1 MADGPLTAYDELTEH
16 PRLGELSS
24 IAHGVLRKM
33 AEEHRSLPAPE
44 ARAKADELGIK
55 ADETKTSFGDAILVL
70 ERGPEDAAERTLA
83 CALWAH
89 AIAENRPKE
98 AEDEDKLARDLLWL
112 ATFTP
117 FDATSLLD
125 RALGEAASEM
135 WVAIAGVVKK
145 IDAQQIATPKRAE
158 ALVGVAALALS
169 SSEDA
174 AKLLQSV
181 ARDANDPMLKKFAA
195 SNDTEPVARETRFTA
210 QIAAAPRSPVATT
223 ALAFSGILF
232 VMHAVGLI
240 ARYALA
246 LDRPAE
252 VTLRGNE
259 IQVDSKMIL
268 LGRTL
273 NEKKV
278 VIQKSQL
285 ARAGREVRYPR
296 VAFYAGLLS
305 LAVGSYFGISMLVD
319 GTRSASPSLL
329 LMGLVIVALGIA
341 VDFALRSLSPG
352 ARGKTRLL
360 FVPRRGPA
368 ICVLAGDTKTADNAL
383 AVLAAKS

>member
-1 MADGPLTAYDELTEH
+1 MAEGPLTAYDELTEH
-16 PRLGELSS
+16 PRLGELSQ
-24 IAHGVLRKM
+24 IAHDVLRKM

-44 ARAKADELGIK
+44 ARAKADALGIK
-55 ADETKTSFGDAILVL
+55 AEETKTSFGDAIAVL
-70 ERGPEDAAERTLA
+70 DRGPEDAAERTLA

-89 AIAENRPKE
+89 AIAEHRPKE

-117 FDATSLLD
+117 FDATPLLD

-145 IDAQQIATPKRAE
+145 IDAQQIPTAKRAE

-169 SSEDA
+169 SSEEA

-181 ARDANDPMLKKFAA
+181 TRDAIDPMLKKFAI
-195 SNDTEPVARETRFTA
+195 SEDTVPTKETRFTA
-210 QIAAAPRSPVATT
+210 QIAASPRGPVATT

-232 VMHAVGLI
+232 VMHAVGLV
-240 ARYALA
+240 ARVALA
-246 LDRPAE
+246 LDRPAI
-252 VTLRGNE
+252 VSLRANE
-259 IQVDSKMIL
+259 IQVESKMIL

-273 NEKKV
+273 SEKKV

-296 VAFYAGLLS
+296 AAFYAGLLS

-329 LMGLVIVALGIA
+329 LAGLVVVALGIA
-341 VDFALRSLSPG
+341 ADFALRSISPG
-352 ARGKTRLL
+352 VRGKVRLL
-360 FVPRRGPA
+360 FVPRRGAA
-368 ICVLAGDTKTADNAL
+368 ICLLASDTKTADSAL
-383 AVLAAKS
+383 AALAAK

>member
-16 PRLGELSS
+16 PRLGELSA

-55 ADETKTSFGDAILVL
+55 ADETKTSFGDAIAVL

-125 RALGEAASEM
+125 RALGEAADEM
-135 WVAIAGVVKK
+135 WIAIASVVKK
-145 IDAQQIATPKRAE
+145 IDANQIATAKRAE
-158 ALVGVAALALS
+158 ALVGIAALALS
-169 SSEDA
+169 SSEEA
-174 AKLLQSV
+174 AKLFQSV
-181 ARDANDPMLKKFAA
+181 AREATDPMLKRLAI
-195 SNDTEPVARETRFTA
+195 SDTVPVAKETHFSA
-210 QIAAAPRSPVATT
+210 QIAPAPRGPLATT

-232 VMHAVGLI
+232 VMHAAGFV

-259 IQVDSKMIL
+259 IQVESKMIL

-273 NEKKV
+273 NEKKI
-278 VIQKSQL
+278 VIKKSEL

-296 VAFYAGLLS
+296 AAFYAGLLS
-305 LAVGSYFGISMLVD
+305 LAIGSYFGISMLVD

-329 LMGLVIVALGIA
+329 LTGLIIVALGIA
-341 VDFALRSLSPG
+341 VDFALRSISPG
-352 ARGKTRLL
+352 MRGKCRLL

-368 ICVLAGDTKTADNAL
+368 ICVLAGDTKTADDAL
-383 AVLAAKS
+383 ALLAAK

>member
-33 AEEHRSLPAPE
+33 AEEHRALPASE

-55 ADETKTSFGDAILVL
+55 AEETKTSFGDAIAVL

-98 AEDEDKLARDLLWL
+98 AEEEDKLARDLLWL

-145 IDAQQIATPKRAE
+145 IDAQQIPTAKRAE

-181 ARDANDPMLKKFAA
+181 AREANDPMLKKFAT
-195 SNDTEPVARETRFTA
+195 SGDTVPTKETRFTA
-210 QIAAAPRSPVATT
+210 QITASPRSPVATT

-232 VMHAVGLI
+232 AMHAVGLV

-252 VTLRGNE
+252 VTLRGNQ

-273 NEKKV
+273 SEKKI

-296 VAFYAGLLS
+296 AAFYAGLLS

-329 LMGLVIVALGIA
+329 LTGLIVVALGIA
-341 VDFALRSLSPG
+341 VDFALRSLSPS

-360 FVPRRGPA
+360 FVPRRGPT
-368 ICVLAGDTKTADNAL
+368 ICVMASDTKTADDAL

>member
-1 MADGPLTAYDELTEH
+1 MADSALTAYDELTEH
-16 PRLGELSS
+16 PRLGELSA

-33 AEEHRSLPAPE
+33 AEEHRSLPASE

-55 ADETKTSFGDAILVL
+55 ADETKTSFGDAIAVL

-125 RALGEAASEM
+125 RALGEAAAEM
-135 WVAIAGVVKK
+135 WVAIADVVKK
-145 IDAQQIATPKRAE
+145 IDAHQISTAKRAE

-169 SSEDA
+169 SSEEA

-181 ARDANDPMLKKFAA
+181 AREATDPMLKKFALSENA
-195 SNDTEPVARETRFTA
+195 PVKETRFTA
-210 QIAAAPRSPVATT
+210 QITAAPRSPAATT

-232 VMHAVGLI
+232 VMHVVGLI

-273 NEKKV
+273 TEKKV
-278 VIQKSQL
+278 VIKKSEL

-329 LMGLVIVALGIA
+329 LSGLLVVSLGIA

-352 ARGKTRLL
+352 LRGKCRLVL
-360 FVPRRGPA
+360 VPRRGPA

-383 AVLAAKS
+383 AALATK

>member
-1 MADGPLTAYDELTEH
+1 MADSALTAFDELTEH
-16 PRLGELSS
+16 PRLGELSA

-33 AEEHRSLPAPE
+33 AEEHRTEPASE
-44 ARAKADELGIK
+44 ARAKADELEIK
-55 ADETKTSFGDAILVL
+55 AEETKTSFGDAIAVL
-70 ERGPEDAAERTLA
+70 ERGPENAAERTLA

-117 FDATSLLD
+117 FDATPLLD
-125 RALGEAASEM
+125 RALGEAAAEM
-135 WVAIAGVVKK
+135 WVAIADVVKK
-145 IDAQQIATPKRAE
+145 IDAHQISTAKRAE

-169 SSEDA
+169 SSDAA

-181 ARDANDPMLKKFAA
+181 AREATDPMLKKFATSENA
-195 SNDTEPVARETRFTA
+195 PAKETRFTA
-210 QIAAAPRSPVATT
+210 QITAAPRSPAATT
-223 ALAFSGILF
+223 ALAFSGVLF
-232 VMHAVGLI
+232 VMHVVGLI

-273 NEKKV
+273 TEKKV
-278 VIQKSQL
+278 VIKKSEL

-296 VAFYAGLLS
+296 AAFYAGLLS

-329 LMGLVIVALGIA
+329 LSGLLVVSLGIA
-341 VDFALRSLSPG
+341 IDFALRSVSPG
-352 ARGKTRLL
+352 LRGKCRLL
-360 FVPRRGPA
+360 LVPRRGPA

-383 AVLAAKS
+383 AALAAK